1 MSFSL
6 NYSKCEIIV
15 GLFLL
20 NLFGYGKVK
29 MLGGFI
35 AKKKKTKIALVN
47 VTIAF

>member
-35 AKKKKTKIALVN
+35 TKKNPKIALVN

>member
-35 AKKKKTKIALVN
+35 AKKKTKIALVN

>member
-35 AKKKKTKIALVN
+35 TKKTPKIALVN

>member
-35 AKKKKTKIALVN
+35 TKKKTK
-47 VTIAF
+47 